1 MKLLLDE
8 CVARDLRNDLA
19 QHEVTTVTEAGYQG
33 MKNGALLRA
42 ASEQYDVLI
51 TVDRNLPFQQNIRAL
66 RIAVLIIVAGGITY
80 DDLKPLAPRVLEAL
94 ERIRPWRHG
103 YDYLNLIY

>member
-8 CVARDLRNDLA
+8 CVARDRKNDLA
-19 QHEVTTVTEAGYQG
+19 AHEVTTVTEAGYQG

-42 ASEQYDVLI
+42 AATQFDVLI

-66 RIAVLIIVAGGITY
+66 RIGVIIFIAGGIAY
-80 DDLKPLAPRVLEAL
+80 DELKPLAPRVLEAL
-94 ERIRPWRHG
+94 ERIRPG
-103 YDYLNLIY
+103 DTVTIT